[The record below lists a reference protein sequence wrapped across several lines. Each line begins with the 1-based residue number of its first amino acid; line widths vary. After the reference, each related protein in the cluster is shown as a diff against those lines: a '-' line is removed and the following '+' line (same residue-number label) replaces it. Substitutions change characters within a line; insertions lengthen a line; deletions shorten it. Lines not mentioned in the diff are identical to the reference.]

1 MKKEYDF
8 SKAKLGAVVPQKG
21 KTRINI
27 YIDNDILEEF
37 RKRADRAGRG
47 YQTMMNEALRQ
58 YLGKS
63 SYPLD
68 EDTLRR
74 VLREELK
81 TQAKTGCGRE
91 MRLPLTINERLSSK

>member
-8 SKAKLGAVVPQKG
+8 SKAKREAVVPQKG

-27 YIDNDILEEF
+27 YIDNDVLEEF
-37 RKRADRAGRG
+37 RTRADEAGRG

-58 YLGKS
+58 YLGKAR
-63 SYPLD
+63 YPLD
-68 EDTLRR
+68 EKTLRR

-81 TQAKTGCGRE
+81 T
-91 MRLPLTINERLSSK
+91 